1 MSKHLQRDLEHLKKE
16 LLAMGA
22 MVEDATN
29 KAILSLVER
38 RPELAEEVMQG
49 DDRIDE
55 KENQIEEECLKI
67 LALHQPVAADL
78 RFIIVALKVNNDL
91 ERMGDLSI
99 NISERAS
106 YLSTHETLEVSLDFP
121 RMIEGVRKM
130 VKGSLDA
137 LVNQDTRL
145 ARGVLV
151 MDDDIDS
158 INRDMYT
165 TLQEVMRQDSGTIE
179 RAVHLLSASRH
190 LERIADLAT
199 NIAEDVVFMVE
210 GELIRH
216 HFEDYAGGNSKNLL
230 TEPK

>member
-1 MSKHLQRDLEHLKKE
+1 
-16 LLAMGA
+16 
-22 MVEDATN
+22 
-29 KAILSLVER
+29 
-38 RPELAEEVMQG
+38 
-49 DDRIDE
+49 
-55 KENQIEEECLKI
+55 
-67 LALHQPVAADL
+67 
-78 RFIIVALKVNNDL
+78 
-91 ERMGDLSI
+91 MGDLSI